1 MMSNMNKIK
10 SLEFGRTFAM
20 LAIIALHCLPTNIP
34 HESAP
39 WFMYLFNQSTRF
51 AVPLFFL
58 ISGYLI
64 QPKLSAAP
72 SETFKRYS
80 FPLVKIWVVWSV
92 LSLLLPFNF
101 QVVMQHGYL
110 AERTGYWGYLSM
122 NPLNSLLEGGLVH
135 LWFIPALIM
144 AIGILA
150 ILRSINLIRWAL
162 PLSGALFIYGAL
174 AGSYANITEFVAPF
188 FTRNGPFFSTLFVV
202 AGYFIRERNLRC
214 SANTAALLAI
224 LGMGIHFSEAYFLHQ
239 HGQMFNYN
247 DYLFGT
253 SLWGVG
259 LFLLLLAKPNWGS
272 SEWIQSFASSAL
284 GIYVAHL
291 LVAIVVM
298 NIAGILGLGTV
309 SNYLVVFA
317 LTTLLTLLLVK
328 GLERTP
334 LRKVLLR

>member
-1 MMSNMNKIK
+1 MSNMSKIK

-34 HESAP
+34 HESEP

-72 SETFKRYS
+72 WETFKRYS
-80 FPLVKIWVVWSV
+80 LPLFRIWVVWSV

-101 QVVMQHGYL
+101 QVVMQNGYL
-110 AERTGYWGYLSM
+110 AERTGYWNYLAM

-135 LWFIPALIM
+135 LWFIPALII

-150 ILRSINLIRWAL
+150 ALKSNNLIRWAL
-162 PLSGALFIYGAL
+162 PLSGALFIYGIL
-174 AGSYANITEFVAPF
+174 AGSYANVTEFVAPF
-188 FTRNGPFFSTLFVV
+188 FTRNGPFFSTLFVAV
-202 AGYFIRERNLRC
+202 GYFIRERNIRC
-214 SANTAALLAI
+214 GAKTAALVMI
-224 LGMGIHFSEAYFLHQ
+224 LGMVIHFSEAYILHQ
-239 HGQMFNYN
+239 YGQMFNYN

-272 SEWIQSFASSAL
+272 ARWIQSFASSAL

-291 LVAIVVM
+291 LVAIVIM
-298 NIAGILGLGTV
+298 NIVGILGLGTV
-309 SNYLVVFA
+309 SNYLTVYV
-317 LTTLLTLLLVK
+317 LTTFLTLLLVK

-334 LRKVLLR
+334 QRKVLLR